1 MIRAFALLI
10 LLAAPGAAFAGT
22 FTPPPGCTGFLTVQS
37 RGCRVSNHYIC
48 SQDTPGDQW
57 RADFDQ
63 DGVYFVSRIDGEGQW
78 LVTLDLVLGTQQTL
92 APSPRDPASFTELLG
107 GSDTY
112 DFGLKMN
119 DGSGSKVRGFD
130 RLTGKTVVIDGVT
143 LSETA
148 FEYTETDLGGKMMHR
163 SRGHEYISPKWRLF
177 FSGPSEW
184 DDGSGF
190 ALIDGSPVQ
199 FVLPGEKGFFSA
211 EPLFDCNAV
220 LSTYRPGVTN
230 GN

>member
-1 MIRAFALLI
+1 MIRIVAALALL
-10 LLAAPGAAFAGT
+10 APSASLAGT
-22 FTPPPGCTGFLTVQS
+22 FTPPKGCTGFLTVQS

-63 DGVYFVSRIDGEGQW
+63 NGVYFASRIDGEGQW
-78 LVTLDLVLGTQQTL
+78 AETLDLARGTRQTL
-92 APSPRDPASFTELLG
+92 APAPRDPASFTELLG
-107 GSDTY
+107 GMDTY
-112 DFGLKMN
+112 DFGLKMD
-119 DGSGSKVRGFD
+119 DGTGSKVRGFD

-148 FEYTETDLGGKMMHR
+148 FEYSETDLGGNLTR
-163 SRGHEYISPKWRLF
+163 QSRGHEYISPTWRLF

-184 DDGSGF
+184 DDGSGYVP
-190 ALIDGSPVQ
+190 IDGSPVQ
-199 FVLPGEKGFFSA
+199 FVLPGEKGFFST
-211 EPLFDCNAV
+211 EPLFGCDAV
-220 LSTYRPGVTN
+220 LSNYRPGVSD